1 MANVNEKDVDSG
13 GGEDVTNFRI
23 RTKLLSTCSGAGVN
37 AASSVNLLAFATT
50 DHPLSELVW
59 SPHTGLSLKCANRGD
74 DAKKPFLLWNVGP
87 SSMERGNGDDHD
99 LIIDKEL
106 VAPSHDVV
114 EREADSFHPQ
124 TVQTD
129 QSRIEVAGVVPEAPA
144 EGSCMGSRRRGK
156 ALSDGDIYRRSSD
169 EEDDS
174 VESSM
179 STRLTPKG
187 VKRKICDEDAILGS
201 KKMKK
206 QIHGSDG
213 STFVMKPDSSFMKW
227 ISNMMTNR
235 RPHPNNEDSE
245 SPLPLACANDVYSK
259 NFVCFKP
266 RGSAAAS
273 ISMGFQAV
281 LQSLYCRETDELSAG
296 EEKVVEPIDVS
307 REGAVDGVKS
317 PENIHVEHLAKDTA
331 SDGMARAA
339 DALGEET
346 KIPEREA
353 CPNTTVGP
361 SKPRTSLWITRLAT
375 NTLRSEKGK
384 EIAEETIGCSSYG
397 VSPTHRTI
405 ATSQNKASRTEMF
418 DAIRSLRLS
427 RADVIRWMDSEAPL
441 RDLEGFFV
449 RLRLAGI
456 GGGSYYVGCI
466 TGESTS
472 NKSILVDVGG
482 VKSSIA
488 TQYVSNHDFLE
499 DEIKAWWN
507 RSLGSGRRI
516 PSLAELNSKF
526 NNRHTLGRPTMDGG
540 RRTDQ

>member
-13 GGEDVTNFRI
+13 GEEDVTNFRI
-23 RTKLLSTCSGAGVN
+23 RTKLLSSCSGAGVN

-74 DAKKPFLLWNVGP
+74 DARKPFLLWNVGP
-87 SSMERGNGDDHD
+87 STMERGNGDDHD
-99 LIIDKEL
+99 MIIDKDL
-106 VAPSHDVV
+106 VGPSHDVV
-114 EREADSFHPQ
+114 EREADSFHPR
-124 TVQTD
+124 TVLTEE
-129 QSRIEVAGVVPEAPA
+129 SRIELAEGVVPATPA
-144 EGSCMGSRRRGK
+144 KGSCMGSRWTGK

-169 EEDDS
+169 EDDDS

-201 KKMKK
+201 KKMK

-213 STFVMKPDSSFMKW
+213 STLVMKPDSSFMKW
-227 ISNMMTNR
+227 ISNMMTNG

-281 LQSLYCRETDELSAG
+281 FQSLYCRETDELSAG
-296 EEKVVEPIDVS
+296 EEKMVEPIEVS

-331 SDGMARAA
+331 SDGVARAA

-346 KIPEREA
+346 KIPEKEA

-375 NTLRSEKGK
+375 NTLRLEKGK
-384 EIAEETIGCSSYG
+384 ETAEETIRCSSYG

-405 ATSQNKASRTEMF
+405 TTMRNTASRTEMF

-427 RADVIRWMDSEAPL
+427 RADVMRWMDSEAPL
-441 RDLEGFFV
+441 RDLDGFFV
-449 RLRLAGI
+449 RLRLAGV

-466 TGESTS
+466 TGESS
-472 NKSILVDVGG
+472 SKKAILVDVGG

-507 RSLGSGRRI
+507 RSLGSGCRI

-526 NNRHTLGRPTMDGG
+526 NNPHTMDAG
-540 RRTDQ
+540 RRTTEQ